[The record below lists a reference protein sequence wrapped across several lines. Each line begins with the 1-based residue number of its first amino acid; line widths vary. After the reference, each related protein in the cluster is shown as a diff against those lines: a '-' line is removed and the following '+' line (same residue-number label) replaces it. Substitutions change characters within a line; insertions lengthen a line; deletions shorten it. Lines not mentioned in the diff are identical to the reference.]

1 MQNKV
6 LYIIYWTVIF
16 IVSTSMFVYGIIKPF
31 QFMEINDSVHNHLSE
46 GHKLMW
52 NFYSYTKTYPII
64 IGVFEIIGAIGLL
77 FNRTR
82 IFACLLLTTILVNII
97 LQDYFYEISAL
108 NSSIFYQILIF
119 IILLIDRKK
128 VVEIFSKLFEV
139 KTKIKPNWLLIVLS
153 LLFAVGFKL
162 IETNFL

>member
-1 MQNKV
+1 MQSKV
-6 LYIIYWTVIF
+6 LYIIYWAAIFTVSI
-16 IVSTSMFVYGIIKPF
+16 SMFVYGIVKPA
-31 QFMEINDSVHNHLSE
+31 QFTNMDNIINNHLSE
-46 GHKLMW
+46 GHRLMW

-64 IGVFEIIGAIGLL
+64 IGVFEVIGAITLL
-77 FNRTR
+77 FRRTR

-162 IETNFL
+162 IETKFL

>member
-6 LYIIYWTVIF
+6 LYIIYWTAIF

-31 QFMEINDSVHNHLSE
+31 QFMEINNSVNHLSE

-153 LLFAVGFKL
+153 LLLAVGFKL
-162 IETNFL
+162 IETKIL

>member
-31 QFMEINDSVHNHLSE
+31 QFMEINDSVNNHLSE

>member
-6 LYIIYWTVIF
+6 LYIIYWTAIF

-31 QFMEINDSVHNHLSE
+31 QFMEINDSVNNHLSE

-162 IETNFL
+162 IETKFL

>member
-16 IVSTSMFVYGIIKPF
+16 IVSTSMFVYGIVKPF
-31 QFMEINDSVHNHLSE
+31 QFMEINNSVNNHLSE

-153 LLFAVGFKL
+153 LLLAVGFKL
-162 IETNFL
+162 IETKIL

>member
-6 LYIIYWTVIF
+6 LYIIYWTAIF

-31 QFMEINDSVHNHLSE
+31 QFMEINGSVNNHLSE

-153 LLFAVGFKL
+153 LLLAVGFKL
-162 IETNFL
+162 IETKIL

>member
-6 LYIIYWTVIF
+6 LYIIYWTAIF
-16 IVSTSMFVYGIIKPF
+16 IVSTSMFVYGIVKPF
-31 QFMEINDSVHNHLSE
+31 QFMELNDSVNNHLSE

-153 LLFAVGFKL
+153 LLLAVGFKL
-162 IETNFL
+162 IETKIL

>member
-1 MQNKV
+1 MQSKV
-6 LYIIYWTVIF
+6 LYIIYWAAIFTVSI
-16 IVSTSMFVYGIIKPF
+16 SMFVYGIVKPA
-31 QFMEINDSVHNHLSE
+31 QFTNMDNIINNHLSE
-46 GHKLMW
+46 GHRLMW

-162 IETNFL
+162 IETKFL

>member
-31 QFMEINDSVHNHLSE
+31 QFMEINDSVNNHLSE

-162 IETNFL
+162 IETKFL

>member
-1 MQNKV
+1 MQSKV
-6 LYIIYWTVIF
+6 LYIIYWAAIFTVSI
-16 IVSTSMFVYGIIKPF
+16 SMFVYGIVKPA
-31 QFMEINDSVHNHLSE
+31 QFTDMDNIINNHLSE
-46 GHKLMW
+46 GHRLMW

-64 IGVFEIIGAIGLL
+64 IGVFEVIGAITLL
-77 FNRTR
+77 FRRTR

>member
-16 IVSTSMFVYGIIKPF
+16 IVSTSMFVYGIVKPF
-31 QFMEINDSVHNHLSE
+31 QFMEINDSVNNHLSE

-162 IETNFL
+162 IETKFL

>member
-31 QFMEINDSVHNHLSE
+31 QFMEINDSVNNHLSE

-153 LLFAVGFKL
+153 LLFTVGFKL
-162 IETNFL
+162 IETKFL

>member
-6 LYIIYWTVIF
+6 LYIIYWTAIF

-31 QFMEINDSVHNHLSE
+31 QFMEINDSVNNHLSE

-108 NSSIFYQILIF
+108 NSSILYQTLIFVILI
-119 IILLIDRKK
+119 IDR
-128 VVEIFSKLFEV
+128 VIF
-139 KTKIKPNWLLIVLS
+139 PLLGTFKSIV
-153 LLFAVGFKL
+153 F
-162 IETNFL
+162 I

>member
-6 LYIIYWTVIF
+6 LYIIYWTAIF

-31 QFMEINDSVHNHLSE
+31 QFMEINDSVNNHLSE

-128 VVEIFSKLFEV
+128 VIEIFSKLFEI

-153 LLFAVGFKL
+153 LLFTVGFKL
-162 IETNFL
+162 IETKFL

>member
-1 MQNKV
+1 
-6 LYIIYWTVIF
+6 
-16 IVSTSMFVYGIIKPF
+16 MFVYGIVKPA
-31 QFMEINDSVHNHLSE
+31 QFTDMDNIINNHLSE
-46 GHKLMW
+46 GHRLMW

-64 IGVFEIIGAIGLL
+64 IGVFEVIGAITLL
-77 FNRTR
+77 FRRTR

-108 NSSIFYQILIF
+108 NSSIFYQNLIF

-162 IETNFL
+162 IETKFL

>member
-6 LYIIYWTVIF
+6 LYIIYWTAIF

-31 QFMEINDSVHNHLSE
+31 QFMEINDSVNNHLSE

-153 LLFAVGFKL
+153 LLLAVGFKL
-162 IETNFL
+162 IETKIL

>member
-6 LYIIYWTVIF
+6 LYIIYWTAIF

-31 QFMEINDSVHNHLSE
+31 QFMEINNSVNHLSE

>member
-6 LYIIYWTVIF
+6 LYIIYWTAIF

-31 QFMEINDSVHNHLSE
+31 QFMEINDSVNNHLSE

-108 NSSIFYQILIF
+108 NSSIFYQFLIF
-119 IILLIDRKK
+119 IILLIVQKK
-128 VVEIFSKLFEV
+128 FVEIFSKLFEV

-153 LLFAVGFKL
+153 LLLAVGFKL
-162 IETNFL
+162 IETKIL

>member
-6 LYIIYWTVIF
+6 LYIIYWTAIF

-31 QFMEINDSVHNHLSE
+31 QFMEINNSVNNLSE

>member
-6 LYIIYWTVIF
+6 LYIIYWTAIF

-31 QFMEINDSVHNHLSE
+31 QFMEINDSVNNHLSE

-64 IGVFEIIGAIGLL
+64 IGVFEVIGAITLL
-77 FNRTR
+77 FRRTR

-97 LQDYFYEISAL
+97 LQDYFYEIVAL
-108 NSSIFYQILIF
+108 NSSILYQTLIFVILI
-119 IILLIDRKK
+119 IDRDR
-128 VVEIFSKLFEV
+128 VIQIFSKLFEL
-139 KTKIKPNWLLIVLS
+139 KTKLKPNWILIIISFIL
-153 LLFAVGFKL
+153 AIGFKF
-162 IETNFL
+162 IETKVL

>member
-6 LYIIYWTVIF
+6 LYIIYWTAIF

-31 QFMEINDSVHNHLSE
+31 QFMEINDSVNNHLSE

-82 IFACLLLTTILVNII
+82 IFACLLLTTILVNIN
-97 LQDYFYEISAL
+97 LKDNFYEISAL

-153 LLFAVGFKL
+153 LLLAVGFKL
-162 IETNFL
+162 IETKIL